1 VKCTIDASVF
11 VASVRYDEPG
21 YLTSREFL
29 REAQAYEVYCPALVL
44 TECAAA
50 IARQTDDP
58 TLAEEIV
65 YIIEDFPAINLIS
78 LDHQLARKASK
89 IALMNRLRGA
99 DAVYAAVAAV
109 FDAVLIS
116 WDQEMLKRCP
126 QTVKTISPDEW
137 KRSHQLG

>member
-1 VKCTIDASVF
+1 MKCTIDASVF

-21 YLTSREFL
+21 YPVSREFL
-29 REAQAYEVYCPALVL
+29 REAQAYEIHCPALVL

-58 TLAEEIV
+58 TLAEELV
-65 YIIEDFPAINLIS
+65 CIIEDFPGINFVS
-78 LDHQLARKASK
+78 LDHPLARKASK

-99 DAVYAAVAAV
+99 DAVYAAVATV

-137 KRSHQLG
+137 RQSHLSG